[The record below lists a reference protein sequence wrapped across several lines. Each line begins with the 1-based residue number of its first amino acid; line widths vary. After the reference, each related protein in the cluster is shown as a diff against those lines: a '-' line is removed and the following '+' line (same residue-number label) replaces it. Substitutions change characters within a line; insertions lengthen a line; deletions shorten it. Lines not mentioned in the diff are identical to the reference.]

1 MMLALWPAGGLAA
14 QDPEPRTDAP
24 TTHALRG
31 VVVDSVTGGPVPA
44 AVVRLLEIERQD
56 LTHDNG
62 TFHLTR
68 VPAGSYTLVIEHMAY
83 RAAERT
89 VQVPS
94 AGPLRIELV
103 GSVLDLPGLIVTAT
117 LGARSRSEAH
127 TLSQVVGG
135 RELQRDL
142 DVTLAETLE
151 GRAGLSSSS
160 MGPAPARPVIRGLSG
175 NRILILEDGERV
187 GDVSATSSDHAVSV
201 EAGSADRIEV
211 VRGPAAL
218 FYGSNALGGVVN
230 VVRDEIPTSLPD
242 HPTAAITV
250 QGQSVNRGGL
260 ATGTYRQAVGP
271 VGVRVEASA
280 RSAGDTRTPTGPL
293 PNTSIATYSGALGAA
308 WLGSPGHIGMSGR
321 VYRSEY
327 GIPPDPV
334 TGHPEG
340 VTVELDREALRGE
353 AVLEDVAGLGRV
365 TTTGGYTRYEHRE
378 IEAGGALG
386 TVFAQEAGTGEI
398 VLRHQRLGP
407 FDAGGFGLSGRWQ
420 EFFSDNGRAQ
430 VQATDRA
437 AAIYGLQELRLQPL
451 LLQVGARYDVHWL
464 TPDGVTEV
472 RGVPAR
478 ERTFHNVSGAVS
490 ALWEF
495 VPGWRLGASVSRAFR
510 APSPDELF
518 TQGPHLA
525 AYTYEVGN
533 PDLDAETGL
542 GTDLFVRV
550 ERPGLSAEGGV
561 FWNDIHN
568 YSYPVNTG
576 DRRGPL
582 FVYRYVNTDARFRG
596 AELSGQW
603 LVTRS
608 LVLDADISY
617 VRATNRAL
625 GEPLPL
631 IPPLNGQMSLR
642 WDRERYYVEAG
653 WNGAAAQNRVPA
665 PPSLPDNAP
674 GYCTGSADDPDC
686 QPVPGDFVPT
696 SGYSTIDL
704 GAGYRWFPGHQV
716 HSVTIRIDNVT
727 DELYRNHL
735 SRIKE
740 LSPEPGI
747 GVTLSYRASF

>member
-1 MMLALWPAGGLAA
+1 MLVLWPAGALTA
-14 QDPEPRTDAP
+14 QQPEERPDVSASY
-24 TTHALRG
+24 ALRG
-31 VVVDSVTGGPVPA
+31 VVVDSATGEPVPA

-56 LTHDNG
+56 LTHDSG
-62 TFHLTR
+62 TFHLAR
-68 VPAGSYTLVIEHMAY
+68 IPAGSYSLVVEHLAF
-83 RAAERT
+83 RSAERT
-89 VQVPS
+89 VQVPA
-94 AGPLRIELV
+94 AGPLQIEMAP
-103 GSVLDLPGLIVTAT
+103 SALDLPGLIVTAT

-127 TLSQVVGG
+127 ALSEVLGG

-175 NRILILEDGERV
+175 NRILVLEDGERV

-201 EAGSADRIEV
+201 EAGSAERIEV

-230 VVRDEIPTSLPD
+230 VVRDEIPSSLPD
-242 HPTAAITV
+242 HPTAMVMV

-260 ATGTYRQAVGP
+260 ATGSYRRGVGP
-271 VGVRVEASA
+271 IGIRVEASG
-280 RSAGDTRTPTGPL
+280 RSASDTRTAAGLL

-308 WLGSPGHIGMSGR
+308 WLGSPGHVGMSGR

-340 VTVELDREALRGE
+340 VTIELDREALRSE
-353 AVLEDVAGLGRV
+353 AVLEEAAGLGRL
-365 TTTGGYTRYEHRE
+365 TTTAGYTRYEHRE

-386 TVFAQEAGTGEI
+386 TVFAQEAATAEM
-398 VLRHQRLGP
+398 VLRHQRFGP
-407 FDAGGFGLSGRWQ
+407 FEAGGFGLSGHWQ
-420 EFFSDNGRAQ
+420 EFFSDNGRAR
-430 VQATDRA
+430 VRSTERSGA
-437 AAIYGLQELRLQPL
+437 AYGLQELRLDPV
-451 LLQVGARYDVHWL
+451 LLQAGARYDLHWL
-464 TPDGVTEV
+464 VPQGVGEV
-472 RGVPAR
+472 RGVPTR
-478 ERTFHNVSGAVS
+478 ERTFHNVSGSVS
-490 ALWEF
+490 ALWE
-495 VPGWRLGASVSRAFR
+495 VASGWRLGASVSRAFR
-510 APSPDELF
+510 APSPEELF

-550 ERPGLSAEGGV
+550 ERPGLSAEGGL

-576 DRRGPL
+576 DRRGQL

-608 LVLDADISY
+608 LILDADVSY

-625 GEPLPL
+625 GQPLPL

-642 WDRERYYVEAG
+642 WDRERYFVEAG
-653 WNGAAAQNRVPA
+653 WQGAAAQDRVPD
-665 PPSLPDNAP
+665 PPPLPDDAH
-674 GYCTGSADDPDC
+674 GYCDGTGDDPEC
-686 QPVPGDFVPT
+686 RPVPGDFVPT
-696 SGYSTIDL
+696 AAYSTLDL

-716 HSVTIRIDNVT
+716 HSVTIRVDNVT

-747 GVTLSYRASF
+747 GITLSYRASF